1 MKYIAQIVKDTL
13 ARSEKPKPRYIKTIG
28 NVAQINP
35 PKKLSR
41 SLNLTFSSINSP
53 IIPKTNKTPSKMK
66 IVLADVYPNLKNN
79 EIINEKNGGLS
90 KSEYPMP

>member
-1 MKYIAQIVKDTL
+1 MKYMAQIEKDTL

-41 SLNLTFSSINSP
+41 SLNLIFKSINIP
-53 IIPKTNKTPSKMK
+53 ITPKTNKIPSTTK
-66 IVLADVYPNLKNN
+66 IVLADVYPSLNNN
-79 EIINEKNGGLS
+79 EIINEKKGGLS
-90 KSEYPMP
+90 RSEYPML